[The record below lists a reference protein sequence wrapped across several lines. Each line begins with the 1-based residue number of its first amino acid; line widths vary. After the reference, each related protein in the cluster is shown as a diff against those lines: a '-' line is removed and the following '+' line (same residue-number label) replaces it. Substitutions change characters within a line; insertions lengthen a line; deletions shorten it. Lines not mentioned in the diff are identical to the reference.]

1 MTIGSN
7 LEVLLL
13 TLTNMESS
21 HWTTDSQFA
30 TSEAY
35 DYDLYVD
42 RDDPIQLLTPPVRSA
57 LVTLLFPQFILWNYP
72 L

>member
-1 MTIGSN
+1 MIGSN
-7 LEVLLL
+7 SEVFLL

-30 TSEAY
+30 TSEAF

-42 RDDPIQLLTPPVRSA
+42 HDNPIQLLTPPVRSV